1 MRTEK
6 LIRIVG
12 VALASALVLAA
23 CRAEEQGRVIR
34 YQKGTYLGK
43 PDTALSGEQL
53 KNLRD
58 RTRYQGTRTAL

>member
-1 MRTEK
+1 MRTGK
-6 LIRIVG
+6 LIGIVG
-12 VALASALVLAA
+12 AVLASALVLAA

-43 PDTALSGEQL
+43 PDTALSGAQL

-58 RTRYQGTRTAL
+58 RSSYQGSRTAL